1 MSHPTFPISHLLFLF
16 LFRLIRTI
24 NLFKW
29 AFAIGVLAAVLLIR
43 RPKLVNVPEAS
54 PQTPLEDGGGVLGGG
69 AREESPQTPLG
80 DGGRVLGE
88 GGADGA
94 LVTFAPLCGLACGA
108 AGTLGMAMSGR
119 RLG

>member
-54 PQTPLEDGGGVLGGG
+54 PQTPLEDGGGVLG
-69 AREESPQTPLG
+69 
-80 DGGRVLGE
+80 E